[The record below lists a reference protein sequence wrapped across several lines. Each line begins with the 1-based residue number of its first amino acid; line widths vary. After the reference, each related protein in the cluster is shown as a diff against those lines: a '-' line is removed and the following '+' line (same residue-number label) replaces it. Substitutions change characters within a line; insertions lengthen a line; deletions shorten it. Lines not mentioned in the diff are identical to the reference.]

1 MSDVI
6 VAKFGG
12 SSLADSIQFTKVK
25 DIVTADKNRRYI
37 IPSAPGKGKNQD
49 YKVTDLLYMCYQLAS
64 HSINIDD
71 VFGIISKRYED
82 ICKELNLD
90 LNIEEVLSDIKSRIQ
105 DGASRDFTA
114 SRGEYLSAIIL
125 SKYLD
130 YEFIDA
136 KDLILFDD
144 EGKLNLEETKKR
156 IQSILSNKSHAVIP
170 GFYGANEDGEIIT
183 FSRGGSDITGS
194 IIASAVN
201 SQLYENWTDVSG
213 FYMAD
218 PRIVANPR
226 SIENITYKEL
236 RELSYMGAPVLHE
249 ESIFPIKSNGIPINI
264 RNTNIPEDPGTMIVD
279 DSQPVSKAGTITGI
293 AGKKDFTVISV
304 EKTNMNDEKGFI
316 RKLISVF
323 ESNDI
328 SIEHIPSSIDSIS
341 VIVADSEINTKLNK
355 VLEEIRI
362 YCKPD
367 AIITYKNMS
376 LLAVVG
382 RGMISTKGVSARIFT
397 ALANEGVNIRMITQG
412 SSELN
417 IIIGIETDDF
427 NKAISSIYKA
437 FNKKKEEL

>member
-1 MSDVI
+1 
-6 VAKFGG
+6 
-12 SSLADSIQFTKVK
+12 
-25 DIVTADKNRRYI
+25 
-37 IPSAPGKGKNQD
+37 
-49 YKVTDLLYMCYQLAS
+49 
-64 HSINIDD
+64 
-71 VFGIISKRYED
+71 
-82 ICKELNLD
+82 
-90 LNIEEVLSDIKSRIQ
+90 VLSDIKSRIQ

-130 YEFIDA
+130 YEFVDA

-144 EGKLNLEETKKR
+144 EGKLNLEETKER

-304 EKTNMNDEKGFI
+304 EKTNMI
-316 RKLISVF
+316 YP
-323 ESNDI
+323 SN
-328 SIEHIPSSIDSIS
+328 
-341 VIVADSEINTKLNK
+341 
-355 VLEEIRI
+355 I
-362 YCKPD
+362 YHQVS
-367 AIITYKNMS
+367 TQF
-376 LLAVVG
+376 LL
-382 RGMISTKGVSARIFT
+382 
-397 ALANEGVNIRMITQG
+397 
-412 SSELN
+412 
-417 IIIGIETDDF
+417 
-427 NKAISSIYKA
+427 
-437 FNKKKEEL
+437 

>member
-130 YEFIDA
+130 YEFVDA

-264 RNTNIPEDPGTMIVD
+264 RNT
-279 DSQPVSKAGTITGI
+279 KAS
-293 AGKKDFTVISV
+293 A
-304 EKTNMNDEKGFI
+304 NC
-316 RKLISVF
+316 
-323 ESNDI
+323 
-328 SIEHIPSSIDSIS
+328 
-341 VIVADSEINTKLNK
+341 
-355 VLEEIRI
+355 EEI
-362 YCKPD
+362 
-367 AIITYKNMS
+367 
-376 LLAVVG
+376 
-382 RGMISTKGVSARIFT
+382 
-397 ALANEGVNIRMITQG
+397 
-412 SSELN
+412 
-417 IIIGIETDDF
+417 
-427 NKAISSIYKA
+427 
-437 FNKKKEEL
+437 